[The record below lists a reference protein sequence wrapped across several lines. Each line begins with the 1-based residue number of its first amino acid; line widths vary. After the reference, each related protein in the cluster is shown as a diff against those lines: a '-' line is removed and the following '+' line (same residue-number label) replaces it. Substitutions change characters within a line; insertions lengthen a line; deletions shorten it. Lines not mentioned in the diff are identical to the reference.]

1 MAEVVLK
8 VYVECL
14 GNNAVLG
21 ECLESV
27 WRVTKALGVI

>member
-1 MAEVVLK
+1 MAAVVLK

-14 GNNAVLG
+14 GNSAVLG

-27 WRVTKALGVI
+27 WRVTKVLVVI